1 MPALLSSLASD
12 RSISEY
18 SEPTTPLRAINKT
31 SQPASIPASRTM
43 ARSLRLTRLHS
54 TALPIR
60 RLLAENPKRL
70 IGSRSSSSRS
80 RGLAASTSNRSAQLR
95 PPRRIARKSDARFRL
110 WSRRKDWIVWRKRQR
125 RPLDGEP
132 FAALEHAAPKHVPS
146 PRGTHP
152 RAEPVH
158 SHPAPILRL
167 IGSLWHIC
175 RTWTLSELYSRVRWK
190 VNLTALPSTPVY
202 RPTRAAGRSPTS
214 RLVV

>member
-1 MPALLSSLASD
+1 M
-12 RSISEY
+12 SEY

-60 RLLAENPKRL
+60 RLLAEKPKRL
-70 IGSRSSSSRS
+70 IGSRSSPCRS
-80 RGLAASTSNRSAQLR
+80 RGLAASTSSWSAQLR
-95 PPRRIARKSDARFRL
+95 PPRRIARKSDARLRL
-110 WSRRKDWIVWRKRQR
+110 WSRRKDWIAGRKRQR

-146 PRGTHP
+146 TRGTHP

-158 SHPAPILRL
+158 SHPAPFLRL
-167 IGSLWHIC
+167 ICSLWHIC
-175 RTWTLSELYSRVRWK
+175 
-190 VNLTALPSTPVY
+190 
-202 RPTRAAGRSPTS
+202 
-214 RLVV
+214 